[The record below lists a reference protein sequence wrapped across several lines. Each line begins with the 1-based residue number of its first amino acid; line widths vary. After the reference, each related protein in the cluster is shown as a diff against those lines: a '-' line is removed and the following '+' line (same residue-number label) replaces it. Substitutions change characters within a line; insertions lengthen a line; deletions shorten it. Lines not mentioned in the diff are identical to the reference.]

1 MTDPASKAARR
12 RPAPADA
19 DASPDSATFV
29 SERGTATRALLL
41 DVAEGL
47 ISARGLEV
55 SLREIA
61 AAAGQRNNS
70 AVRYHFGDKD
80 GLLDALIYDRI
91 GKAEAGRRALAD
103 RAGDLSTCS
112 AEQLLQML
120 WQPLL
125 DLDNGQGSYSFV
137 RLLLAYQVIT
147 GGHTHPIGAAPE
159 RHPASAAI
167 ISALNARFSHLSPEQ
182 FGYRLGLMAMM
193 FWSAVA
199 MHHHAAVK
207 ANLVWSA
214 KFSLAESIKLTL
226 GALSVPA

>member
-1 MTDPASKAARR
+1 MTDTPS
-12 RPAPADA
+12 
-19 DASPDSATFV
+19 V
-29 SERGTATRALLL
+29 SERGSATRALLL
-41 DVAEGL
+41 DVAEEL
-47 ISARGLEV
+47 IGARGMDV

-80 GLLDALIYDRI
+80 GLIDALMYDRI
-91 GKAEAGRRALAD
+91 GKAEARRQVLVD
-103 RAGDLSTCS
+103 RAGDLSSCS
-112 AEQLLQML
+112 AAELLEML

-125 DLDNGQGSYSFV
+125 DLDNGQGSYCFI
-137 RLLLAYQVIT
+137 RFLLGYQVMT
-147 GGHTHPIGAAPE
+147 GGHTHPIGADPE
-159 RHPASAAI
+159 RHPAFYAI
-167 ISALNARFSHLSPEQ
+167 ISALNARFSHLSFEQ

-199 MHHHAAVK
+199 MHYHAAVK

-214 KFSLAESIKLTL
+214 KFSLAESIKLTI